1 MRYVLSGDIA
11 EQKSFLAHD
20 CVSQCISTHLVYLHN
35 ANVGLPIVPIFHFL
49 ARPVIQRALLLVDL
63 ILVEFKSAEI
73 ISNGLTVRDLSA
85 FHCLR
90 FIKIKRETH

>member
-35 ANVGLPIVPIFHFL
+35 ANVGLPIAPIFHFM
-49 ARPVIQRALLLVDL
+49 ARPVIQRALAQADQTGNSV
-63 ILVEFKSAEI
+63 ARI
-73 ISNGLTVRDLSA
+73 IEELASDKQPTLPIDITVTDEL
-85 FHCLR
+85 
-90 FIKIKRETH
+90 KQ